1 MAKTLRYSVLD
12 SSGTKINA
20 ILVEDPYPQTY
31 YPGYGSYIVCDFGE
45 DDPTQPDLTNI
56 TDQFIYLTIRPT
68 EFMDMGD
75 SMDINTG
82 VVTKL
87 VNTTIDQI

>member
-12 SSGTKINA
+12 SNGTKLNT

-56 TDQFIYLTIRPT
+56 TDQFTYLIVRPT
-68 EFMDMGD
+68 GFMDIGD

-87 VNTTIDQI
+87 VIVNIDEI